1 MAGKKKA
8 KQIEEKAEVKI
19 NKIEEKAEVKIEK
32 AEVKIEKKFQKRRR
46 TLHFVVVKIS
56 WKFRNV
62 WTTL

>member
-32 AEVKIEKKFQKRRR
+32 KFQKRRR
-46 TLHFVVVKIS
+46 TLHFVVVKMS